1 MYKYNLSKTFSA
13 ASGGIP
19 PYRMILRCER
29 ASIFDR
35 TTGDSLQS
43 AEGLAEGKYLLSTTD
58 RMGNVAEN
66 EFQISTTGITEIP
79 SDGMTDRDGS
89 VFSNVR
95 INPMSTT
102 DGYVD
107 VQVELGDTAPL
118 DMALYTT
125 GGATVSTSSYAP
137 DSYFATKI
145 YLPSPGVYLLT
156 LRSGKQERTVK
167 LIRK

>member
-1 MYKYNLSKTFSA
+1 
-13 ASGGIP
+13 
-19 PYRMILRCER
+19 
-29 ASIFDR
+29 
-35 TTGDSLQS
+35 
-43 AEGLAEGKYLLSTTD
+43 
-58 RMGNVAEN
+58 
-66 EFQISTTGITEIP
+66 
-79 SDGMTDRDGS
+79 
-89 VFSNVR
+89 
-95 INPMSTT
+95 MSTT

-137 DSYFATKI
+137 DSCFATKI